1 MNPLTRTGVPA
12 PAAPAPPPDTPE
24 AVTPLMEHA
33 FTQAPI
39 AMALYDRDCRQVRA
53 NDEMAYISGRTE
65 DETHGRLLTDLLPD
79 PPLNELARQGAQVM
93 RSGRPARADVRVT
106 VPGEDRERAWT
117 TFLTPVE
124 DGAGRPLGLAV
135 AALDTTRE
143 YLARRRLSLVNEAT
157 ARIGTTLDLARTAQE
172 LADVTCGR
180 FADAVTVDLL
190 DSVLADPVLADARP
204 QDAPVTALRRVAQR
218 ATHGAP
224 PLPRPGRRAVPLA
237 PRSLPARVLAS
248 GRATRFHLGAHA
260 GPCRWSSGALTFD
273 ESTRGDGI
281 HSVLAVPLKARGQV
295 LGLAQ
300 FARSRRSGPFDEDDA
315 LVAEDITARAATCI
329 DNARRYTRERA
340 VAVTLQRSLLPA
352 RPATQNAVDV
362 ASRYLPACSEAGVG
376 GDWFDVI
383 PLSGTRVA
391 LVVGDVVGHGLY
403 ASATM
408 GRLRTAVRTLADL
421 DMPPDELLTHLD
433 DLVLQNQREQH
444 DPGAPGSFDELCATC
459 VYAVYDP
466 LTRTCVMAA
475 AGHPA
480 PVLLTPDGDARF
492 LDLPHGPPLGLGG
505 LPFESREVSL
515 PEGSVLA
522 LYTDGLVESADHD
535 IRHGGDRLLRAMAGA
550 ADSLEETCDSVLDT
564 LLPEKPGDDVALLLA
579 RTRALPGDRTRTW
592 ELAPDPSAVADA
604 RALATRQ
611 LTTWG
616 LDDLVF
622 TTELVVSELVTN
634 AIRYGAAPVRLR
646 LIHDTRLICEVSD
659 AGHTAPRLRRARTY
673 DEGGRGLFLVAQL
686 TDRWGTRYT
695 PDGKTIWAELLPAA

>member
-1 MNPLTRTGVPA
+1 
-12 PAAPAPPPDTPE
+12 
-24 AVTPLMEHA
+24 MEHA

-39 AMALYDRDCRQVRA
+39 AMALYDRDCRQLRA
-53 NDEMAYISGRTE
+53 NDEMAYVSGRPE
-65 DETHGRLLTDLLPD
+65 DETRGRLLTELLPD
-79 PPLNELARQGAQVM
+79 PPLNELARLGPRVL
-93 RSGRPARADVRVT
+93 RSGRPARADLRAT
-106 VPGEDRERAWT
+106 VPGEQRERAWT
-117 TFLTPVE
+117 TFLTPVK
-124 DGAGRPLGLAV
+124 DDAGRTHGLAA

-157 ARIGTTLDLARTAQE
+157 ARIGTTLDLTRTAQE
-172 LADVTCGR
+172 LTDVTCGR

-190 DSVLADPVLADARP
+190 ASVLTDARSEGE
-204 QDAPVTALRRVAQR
+204 APTELRRVAR
-218 ATHGAP
+218 CATHGTPPAP
-224 PLPRPGRRAVPLA
+224 CPANGTIPLA

-248 GRATRFHLGAHA
+248 GRAARFHLDGRA
-260 GPCRWSSGALTFD
+260 GPCRWSAGALTFD
-273 ESTRGDGI
+273 ECARGDGI

-300 FARSRRSGPFDEDDA
+300 FARGRSSGPFDEDDV

-340 VAVTLQRSLLPA
+340 VAVTLQHSLLPA
-352 RPATQNAVDV
+352 RPAAQNAVDV
-362 ASRYLPACSEAGVG
+362 ASRYLPACTEAGVG

-444 DPGAPGSFDELCATC
+444 DPGVPGPFDELCATC
-459 VYAVYDP
+459 LYVVYDS
-466 LTRTCVMAA
+466 LTRRCVMAS

-480 PVLLTPDGDARF
+480 PVLLAPDGTAGF

-505 LPFESREVSL
+505 LPFESCEVPL

-535 IRHGGDRLLRAMAGA
+535 IRHGGDRLLRAMTGA
-550 ADSLEETCDSVLDT
+550 AGSLEETCDTVLDA

-579 RTRALPGDRTRTW
+579 RTRALPADRTRAW
-592 ELAPDPSAVADA
+592 DLASAPSAVADA
-604 RALATRQ
+604 RTLATRQ
-611 LTTWG
+611 LTAWG
-616 LDDLVF
+616 LADLAF

-634 AIRYGAAPVRLR
+634 AIRYGAGPVRLR

-695 PDGKTIWAELLPAA
+695 SDGKTIWAEQLPTA

>member
-1 MNPLTRTGVPA
+1 MNPLTGAGARTGTPA
-12 PAAPAPPPDTPE
+12 PAAPAPPTDPPE
-24 AVTPLMEHA
+24 AALMERA

-39 AMALYDRDCRQVRA
+39 AMALYDQDGHQLRA
-53 NDEMAYISGRTE
+53 NDEMAYVSGRPE
-65 DETHGRLLTDLLPD
+65 GETRGRLLTELLPD
-79 PPLNELARQGAQVM
+79 PPLNELARLGTQVL
-93 RSGRPARADVRVT
+93 RNGRPARADIRVT
-106 VPGEDRERAWT
+106 VPGEERERAWT
-117 TFLTPVE
+117 TFLTPVK
-124 DGAGRPLGLAV
+124 DDAGRTHGLAA

-157 ARIGTTLDLARTAQE
+157 ARIGTTLDLTRTAQE

-190 DSVLADPVLADARP
+190 ASVLADVRP
-204 QDAPVTALRRVAQR
+204 EEGAPATELRRVAR
-218 ATHGAP
+218 CATHGTPPAP
-224 PLPRPGRRAVPLA
+224 CPAHGTIPLA

-248 GRATRFHLGAHA
+248 GRAASFHLGGHT
-260 GPCRWSSGALTFD
+260 GPCRWSAGELTFD
-273 ESTRGDGI
+273 ECARGDGI

-300 FARSRRSGPFDEDDA
+300 FARGRSSGPFDEDDV

-352 RPATQNAVDV
+352 RPAAQNAVDV

-421 DMPPDELLTHLD
+421 DMAPDELLTHLD
-433 DLVLQNQREQH
+433 DLVLQHQREEH
-444 DPGAPGSFDELCATC
+444 DPGVPGAFDELCATC
-459 VYAVYDP
+459 LYVVYDS
-466 LTRTCVMAA
+466 LTRRCEMAS

-480 PVLLTPDGDARF
+480 PVLLAPGGTAEF

-505 LPFESREVSL
+505 LPFESREVPL
-515 PEGSVLA
+515 PEGGVLA

-535 IRHGGDRLLRAMAGA
+535 IRHGGDRLLRAMTGA
-550 ADSLEETCDSVLDT
+550 AGSLEETCDTVLDA

-579 RTRALPGDRTRTW
+579 RTRALPGDRTRAW
-592 ELAPDPSAVADA
+592 DLASAPSAVADA

-611 LTTWG
+611 LAVWG
-616 LDDLVF
+616 LGDLAF

-634 AIRYGAAPVRLR
+634 AIRYGAGPIRLR

-659 AGHTAPRLRRARTY
+659 TGQTAPRLRRARTF

-695 PDGKTIWAELLPAA
+695 PDGKTIWAEQLPAA